1 MTVTFNAWPD
11 RPDLWN
17 YAFQVTRMLGIID
30 FGGSDFT
37 EIHEVIQ
44 RIRIGDDESW
54 YREWSRMGEL
64 CEAQAAEAER
74 LGNRFTARFGY
85 QRASSYCR
93 ASQFFMPGSDARK
106 IP

>member
-1 MTVTFNAWPD
+1 MTVTFQAWLQPEF
-11 RPDLWN
+11 WN
-17 YAFQVTRMLGIID
+17 YSFQVTRMLGIID

-74 LGNRFTARFGY
+74 FGNRFTARFGY
-85 QRASSYCR
+85 QRASNYYR
-93 ASQFFMPGSDARK
+93 ASQFYMPGTGLDGG
-106 IP
+106 